1 MCCSTVTN
9 LLASWEVK
17 QTTAPAANVYCKD
30 VGQSWR
36 RVPCLWKKGSHTT
49 WKQLS
54 SRVESALCL
63 SGCSHFPRAR
73 PCTHIPCACSRRS
86 RCCWGQTLRVCPAG
100 APLPMAGDSGA
111 GPGSSRP
118 GQGSGEGGRRR
129 PVLSA
134 LMELWAAPGS
144 QVAWVLQPRSPEKP
158 SLHPPNLN
166 SPQQPPRSSLESL
179 PILVDWEDI

>member
-36 RVPCLWKKGSHTT
+36 RVPYLWKKRGNSYLPK
-49 WKQLS
+49 WNL
-54 SRVESALCL
+54 
-63 SGCSHFPRAR
+63 HFVSQAVPNTPGPDPAPTPPVPAAAGRGA
-73 PCTHIPCACSRRS
+73 AGGRRS
-86 RCCWGQTLRVCPAG
+86 VFALLGH
-100 APLPMAGDSGA
+100 PLPMAGDSGA

-118 GQGSGEGGRRR
+118 GQGSGEGGGRR

-134 LMELWAAPGS
+134 LLELWAAPGS
-144 QVAWVLQPRSPEKP
+144 RVARVLQPRSPEKP

-166 SPQQPPRSSLESL
+166 NPQQPPRSSLESL
-179 PILVDWEDI
+179 PILEDWEDT